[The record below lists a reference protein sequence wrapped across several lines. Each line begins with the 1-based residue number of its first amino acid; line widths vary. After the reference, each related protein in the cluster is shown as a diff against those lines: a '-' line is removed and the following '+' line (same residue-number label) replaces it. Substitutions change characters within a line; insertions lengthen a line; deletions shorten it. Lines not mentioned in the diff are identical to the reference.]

1 MTFMTVGKMVLLTE
15 IKIAA
20 NAGSTLDVNQMIA
33 ALAPTSNAV
42 NSNAPPCSITL
53 YSNDTD

>member
-1 MTFMTVGKMVLLTE
+1 MTVGSIVLLTE

-20 NAGSTLDVNQMIA
+20 NAGSTLDVNQIIT